1 MYERRQSNIMVHV
14 IDHEKINAEMTAY
27 YRDKHP
33 DSPDDLR
40 VEVGFAPYGYVD
52 TPQGMYVL
60 CEEGVGNASP
70 MLNSE
75 TYRFEGY
82 VHRDHSFAMM
92 PEIASV
98 LTATEIRE
106 HDTGERVPLSKFIRT
121 FGARLD
127 QNHDSWVEAIA
138 KAGGQVEHV
147 GA

>member
-14 IDHEKINAEMTAY
+14 IDHARINADMTAY

-33 DSPDDLR
+33 DAEDDVR
-40 VEVGFAPYGYVD
+40 VEVSFHPYGYVD

-60 CEEGVGNASP
+60 CNEGVGNASP
-70 MLNSE
+70 MLDSE
-75 TYRFEGY
+75 TYRFDGY
-82 VHRDHSFAMM
+82 VQRDHSFAIM

-98 LTATEIRE
+98 LTAREIRE
-106 HDTGERVPLSKFIRT
+106 HDTGERVPLSEFIRR

-127 QNHDSWVEAIA
+127 QNHDSWVDAITRS
-138 KAGGQVEHV
+138 GGQVEHV